1 MGFASLIDPPR
12 EEARQAVAECK
23 ATGIIPV
30 MIIGDHK
37 LTAKAIAEKLGIISS
52 KVELVLTGPEL
63 MALDD
68 RPLPL

>member
-1 MGFASLIDPPR
+1 M
-12 EEARQAVAECK
+12 AECK